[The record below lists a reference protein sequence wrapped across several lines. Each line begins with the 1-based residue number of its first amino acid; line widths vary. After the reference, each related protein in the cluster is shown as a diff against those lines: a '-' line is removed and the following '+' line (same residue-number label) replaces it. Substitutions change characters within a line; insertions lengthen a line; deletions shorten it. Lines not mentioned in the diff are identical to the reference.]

1 MKRTVLLNRNIS
13 SLIASLG
20 HMDEIVI
27 GDAGLPVPDDVEV
40 IDLAVI
46 KGIPSFF
53 TLFEAVKS
61 ELAIEKIIFAQEISA
76 NLKEQLNAEIEDWK
90 TVQQKDIA
98 VEEMSHEDLKKR
110 TRKAKAVIRTGET
123 TPYANVILVSGVVF

>member
-27 GDAGLPVPDDVEV
+27 GDAGLPVPDGVEV

-46 KGIPSFF
+46 KGIPRFF

-61 ELAIEKIIFAQEISA
+61 ELAIEKVIFAQEA
-76 NLKEQLNAEIEDWK
+76 GVNLKKQLSAEIEDWK

-98 VEEMSHEDLKKR
+98 VEEMSHEDLKER
-110 TRKAKAVIRTGET
+110 TRRAKAVIRTGET